1 MNVQGTAKPVVLRF
15 DSVSFSYRDVPVI
28 HEASF
33 HLHEGEFAALVGP
46 NGSGKT
52 TILKLLLGLERPSS
66 GSIALFG
73 GPLAEG
79 RSLVGYVPQHAGFDP
94 SFPISVREVVRMGR
108 LAPLARR
115 SSGEDAAVERALEVA
130 DVADLAARPYGA
142 LSGGQRRRVMVA
154 RALAGEP
161 RLLVLDEPTAN
172 MDAESERRLFATLGA
187 LKGSTTI
194 LIVTHDTGF
203 VSSLTDSVLCVGD
216 RGEGSAAR
224 GIVRHRVE
232 PSTDAPADLYGGHAL
247 KVLHGENVADAACCG
262 KAGEG
267 A

>member
-1 MNVQGTAKPVVLRF
+1 
-15 DSVSFSYRDVPVI
+15 
-28 HEASF
+28 
-33 HLHEGEFAALVGP
+33 
-46 NGSGKT
+46 
-52 TILKLLLGLERPSS
+52 LLLGLERPSS

-115 SSGEDAAVERALEVA
+115 SSGEDAAVERALEIA

-154 RALAGEP
+154 RPSPESRAFRGST
-161 RLLVLDEPTAN
+161 EPTAN
-172 MDAESERRLFATLGA
+172 MDAESETQALRDPRRAERA
-187 LKGSTTI
+187 RTTI

-203 VSSLTDSVLCVGD
+203 VLVAD
-216 RGEGSAAR
+216 RFRALRRRSGRRKRRQGNRAPSRRAVDGSPR
-224 GIVRHRVE
+224 RPVRR
-232 PSTDAPADLYGGHAL
+232 AAL
-247 KVLHGENVADAACCG
+247 KVLHGESVADAACCG